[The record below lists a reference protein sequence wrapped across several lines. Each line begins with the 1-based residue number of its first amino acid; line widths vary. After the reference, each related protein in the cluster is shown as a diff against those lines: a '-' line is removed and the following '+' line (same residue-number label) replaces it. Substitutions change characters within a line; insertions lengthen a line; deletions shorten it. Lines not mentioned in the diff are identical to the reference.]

1 MPGKVNPVIPEM
13 TMQCAMRIIAND
25 TAITM
30 AAAHGEFELNAFLPL
45 IADSLLESLELAER
59 AVTIFREKCVETIEP
74 DVENCKKHLE
84 QSYAFAT
91 AYTPKLGYENV
102 AKIIKENPPEKAKE
116 ILMNSDFVPAST
128 VSQQREPIPYICSLG
143 ARFGY
148 EHMKRVF
155 KPPRLK
161 SQI

>member
-1 MPGKVNPVIPEM
+1 MLFRSMPGKVNPVIPEM

-91 AYTPKLGYENV
+91 AYTPKLGYETV

-116 ILMNSDFVPAST
+116 ILMNSD
-128 VSQQREPIPYICSLG
+128 L
-143 ARFGY
+143 
-148 EHMKRVF
+148 
-155 KPPRLK
+155 
-161 SQI
+161 